1 MTKLQRREPQKLSQ
15 QSNKS
20 NFSKVHWSSVSYN
33 WDTPLA
39 IFNEL
44 NKEFHFNL
52 DPTDRPI
59 GGLPGLKDGLRMPYG
74 TKENPAILY
83 NNPPYGRGLIDQYVQ
98 WTGLQMRRRF
108 CETAVF
114 LVPLRN
120 SDYFKRLRKYGA
132 EFRLCE
138 KRLKFGDADK
148 SSKTSGS
155 HGAPFDSVVAIFQAQ
170 VVCSL

>member
-1 MTKLQRREPQKLSQ
+1 M
-15 QSNKS
+15 
-20 NFSKVHWSSVSYN
+20 
-33 WDTPLA
+33 A

-59 GGLPGLKDGLRMPYG
+59 GNLRGLKDGLRMPYFIPSPG
-74 TKENPAILY
+74 GRIKARVF

-98 WTGLQMRRRF
+98 WTGYQMRMGF
-108 CETAVF
+108 CEVAVF

-132 EFRLCE
+132 EFRLCD

-148 SSKTSGS
+148 SSKTQGNN
-155 HGAPFDSVVAIFQAQ
+155 GAPFDSVIAILHA
-170 VVCSL
+170 

>member
-1 MTKLQRREPQKLSQ
+1 MPFNRVH
-15 QSNKS
+15 
-20 NFSKVHWSSVSYN
+20 FSSISYN

-44 NKEFHFNL
+44 NDEFHFNL

-59 GGLPGLKDGLRMPYG
+59 GNLRGLKDGLRMPYG
-74 TKENPAILY
+74 TKLNPARIF

-98 WTGLQMRRRF
+98 WTGYQMRMGF
-108 CETAVF
+108 CEVAVF

-132 EFRLCE
+132 EFRLCD

-148 SSKTSGS
+148 SSKTQGN
-155 HGAPFDSVVAIFQAQ
+155 HGAPFDSVIGIIRASNQ
-170 VVCSL
+170 